1 MTMNRKAAI
10 DKLLL
15 VAEETAASGQYK
27 ISNTIN
33 DLARRIALS
42 SYKMSDKQVIRE
54 NVSRMA
60 AELMFRDNFKMAKML
75 TKIADDL
82 NIGEDTD
89 TEDTEIPPALMT
101 PEEAAQS
108 NQDYIAYL
116 EARLQDADLSDFERE
131 QILQKLN
138 ESSVDPNAET
148 KTEEPV
154 NEEAKTTNFL
164 DTMRDLGVSIRL
176 PKDLLD

>member
-1 MTMNRKAAI
+1 MNRKAAI

-42 SYKMSDKQVIRE
+42 SYKMSDKQVISE

-60 AELMFRDNFKMAKML
+60 AELMFRDNFKMAKLL
-75 TKIADDL
+75 TKIAQDL
-82 NIGEDTD
+82 TIDEPA
-89 TEDTEIPPALMT
+89 EEAEIPEALMT

-108 NQDYIAYL
+108 NQDYISYL
-116 EARLQDADLSDFERE
+116 EARLQDPDLSDFERE
-131 QILQKLN
+131 QIQEKLN
-138 ESSVDPNAET
+138 ESQKPEVSET
-148 KTEEPV
+148 PENKTET
-154 NEEAKTTNFL
+154 TTNFL